1 MSALQPRD
9 EHDAAPL
16 TATPEAPLELLR
28 WQGMS
33 ALEHLDRAHV
43 RRGQHSPDVL
53 GIGRAACE
61 DSPGSAEWRAR
72 RSLAS
77 EVRASGP
84 ERAEPLRLRVGLE
97 QPAADQSWVRIND
110 PGDF

>member
-9 EHDAAPL
+9 EHDAAPP
-16 TATPEAPLELLR
+16 TATPEAPLELLG

-43 RRGQHSPDVL
+43 RRSEHSPDVL
-53 GIGRAACE
+53 GIGRAARE
-61 DSPGSAEWRAR
+61 DSPSAAEWRPR

-77 EVRASGP
+77 EVRAPGP
-84 ERAEPLRLRVGLE
+84 EGAEPFRLRVGLE
-97 QPAADQSWVRIND
+97 QPAADQCWVWIDD